1 MKKCITVGN
10 LNKYYLYII
19 AIVVTWN
26 IHALL
31 FGLSY
36 RTYSLGFL
44 SVADHGGHTYIHKLL
59 YYLIILISSCLYYL
73 YIKKNE
79 DKNSIKIENNNQNYS
94 AMIGV
99 NRNKFYGYGLN
110 KKNFQNIPD
119 YFVYLIMFL
128 YVLFE
133 HIHQIVTQ
141 FFYYGDYWMF
151 ELGIMAYLNYKM
163 LNIEVYE
170 HQKLSLI
177 LILIPTILKSI
188 TMAFLFLD
196 EKNYLE
202 DGVINYKYN
211 NKKYDLLKTLYVS
224 HWWLFPIGEIL
235 YFFKMVMDGY
245 IIINIKKFMDFKY
258 VTVNKL
264 LILYGLFGVSFAFIF
279 SLITTFISCGKKNEN
294 IYDIYDYICKVV
306 NKNNDKFIENYG
318 VYFTGEYLKD
328 LFFSLIGAIINNI
341 YLFFLFQL
349 IKHLN
354 PIYKNFSS
362 PLIYFIQKIILIYQL
377 NDDESIKYLN
387 ASFFLDLASD
397 FFAIISFLIFL
408 EIFELNFCN
417 LNKNLRISIA
427 LRSEIDSSES
437 EVEDGDLSRVTTV
450 NEDINLIELED
461 K

>member
-1 MKKCITVGN
+1 MKKFITVGN

-44 SVADHGGHTYIHKLL
+44 SVADHAGHAYIHKLL
-59 YYLIILISSCLYYL
+59 YYLIILITSCLYYL

-79 DKNSIKIENNNQNYS
+79 DKNSLKIENNNPNYN

-264 LILYGLFGVSFAFIF
+264 LILYGLFGVSFASIF
-279 SLITTFISCGKKNEN
+279 SLITTFISCGKKMK
-294 IYDIYDYICKVV
+294 IYMIFMIIYVK
-306 NKNNDKFIENYG
+306 
-318 VYFTGEYLKD
+318 L
-328 LFFSLIGAIINNI
+328 
-341 YLFFLFQL
+341 
-349 IKHLN
+349 
-354 PIYKNFSS
+354 
-362 PLIYFIQKIILIYQL
+362 
-377 NDDESIKYLN
+377 
-387 ASFFLDLASD
+387 
-397 FFAIISFLIFL
+397 
-408 EIFELNFCN
+408 
-417 LNKNLRISIA
+417 
-427 LRSEIDSSES
+427 
-437 EVEDGDLSRVTTV
+437 
-450 NEDINLIELED
+450 
-461 K
+461 